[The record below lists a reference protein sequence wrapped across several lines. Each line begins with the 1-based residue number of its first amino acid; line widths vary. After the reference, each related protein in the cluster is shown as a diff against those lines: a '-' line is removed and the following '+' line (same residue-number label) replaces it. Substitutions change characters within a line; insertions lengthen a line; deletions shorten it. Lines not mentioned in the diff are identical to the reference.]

1 MGVFDF
7 PETVEDTDSMVSLV
21 MFQVIQS
28 MGWQKQ
34 IGHYIYYK
42 LELKKPKKNTLS
54 LITSN
59 NFKNHIKYLNDEL
72 HNLSPETYKTLQE
85 KMSKTDYNISSSS
98 EELDD
103 EDNIVIEKT
112 LSTFDSDFQFNRK
125 CPCNDVINTDNLADH
140 ELARIT
146 ALRMQLTDDIWDMC
160 TY

>member
-59 NFKNHIKYLNDEL
+59 NFKKSHKI
-72 HNLSPETYKTLQE
+72 
-85 KMSKTDYNISSSS
+85 SK
-98 EELDD
+98 
-103 EDNIVIEKT
+103 
-112 LSTFDSDFQFNRK
+112 
-125 CPCNDVINTDNLADH
+125 
-140 ELARIT
+140 
-146 ALRMQLTDDIWDMC
+146 
-160 TY
+160 